1 MQGVNTMSSTL
12 FALLALLA
20 TVVGAL
26 IPIQAATNAAMSRA
40 IGGVAVSSLIVFTI
54 GLLVVGL
61 WVALTRQGLPTMLAL
76 RQAPA
81 YGYLGGLI
89 VAIYVL
95 SVTFLAPRLGVAN
108 AICFIVTGQIVAAVI
123 IDHLGA
129 FGAVT
134 HAFTLQRGA
143 GIALMVTGLF
153 VAMRQ

>member
-1 MQGVNTMSSTL
+1 MSSTL

-40 IGGVAVSSLIVFTI
+40 VGGVAVSSLIVFTI
-54 GLLVVGL
+54 GILVVGL
-61 WVALTRQGLPTMLAL
+61 WVALSRQGLPTMLAL
-76 RQAPA
+76 RQAP
-81 YGYLGGLI
+81 
-89 VAIYVL
+89 
-95 SVTFLAPRLGVAN
+95 

-143 GIALMVTGLF
+143 GVALMVAGLF